1 MSQKYYAKEDKL
13 STSPLDGG
21 IEITEAAYL
30 AAIEHKRTGV
40 AVVRAE
46 GLRLLSNNMI
56 TIWNESRETQKIPD
70 NEDVPEG
77 WTTAAPKRF
86 DELVDGVWVENE
98 SLRAQTLTAE
108 IKLEASRRIQASGHD
123 WMAHRK
129 ISTGVDIPQTI
140 LDYAEAVRLA
150 CDALEV
156 SLPDDYADDS
166 YWPEVPA

>member
-1 MSQKYYAKEDKL
+1 MAYYAKEDFI
-13 STSPLDGG
+13 STSPIEGG
-21 IEITEAAYL
+21 IEITEAQYK
-30 AAIEHKRTGV
+30 AAFQHKLDGGET
-40 AVVRAE
+40 AVRAE

-108 IKLEASRRIQASGHD
+108 IKQEASRRIQASGHD

-140 LDYAEAVRLA
+140 LDYAAAVRLA

-166 YWPEVPA
+166 HWPEVPV